1 MLPIEL
7 LHGVTFGLAW
17 TAGTANSSRI
27 SPPGLETTT
36 QAIFQVGRNLW
47 FAVLPYGLP
56 SSPCCHG
63 VCPSMQ
69 QYCATQQQVI
79 SSGDGFGR
87 LSITATCSR
96 RQGLFSGVG
105 FGLGGVVGGVI
116 YSRLGAPAVF
126 ASAAMVL
133 AVGWCACMA
142 VQALARCLRG
152 RERRT

>member
-1 MLPIEL
+1 MLPW
-7 LHGVTFGLAW
+7 GLSKYAAVLRNT
-17 TAGTANSSRI
+17 TAGYQFWRR
-27 SPPGLETTT
+27 
-36 QAIFQVGRNLW
+36 VW
-47 FAVLPYGLP
+47 
-56 SSPCCHG
+56 
-63 VCPSMQ
+63 
-69 QYCATQQQVI
+69 
-79 SSGDGFGR
+79 R

>member
-17 TAGTANSSRI
+17 AASTINCKRI

-36 QAIFQVGRNLW
+36 QAIFQVRHFLLRRAAMW
-47 FAVLPYGLP
+47 SSSFAVLPCGLSNHA
-56 SSPCCHG
+56 SSVAQHN
-63 VCPSMQ
+63 SK
-69 QYCATQQQVI
+69 
-79 SSGDGFGR
+79 
-87 LSITATCSR
+87 LSFLYTGLLPFSHCSLFR
-96 RQGLFSGVG
+96 PQGLFSGVG
-105 FGLGGVVGGVI
+105 LGLGGVVGGVI

-126 ASAAMVL
+126 ASAALVL

-142 VQALARCLRG
+142 VQALAGCLRG